1 MRVLKY
7 LILTGQ
13 IGIIFTGATRYLYQ
27 RANSLGSWLKPF
39 GHASFWKRH
48 HYKEGYIWRDNQMRN
63 QSVGLRDYRKSK
75 KNTQHDGTKVIA
87 HLKTLS
93 ESGASDNNQSQ

>member
-39 GHASFWKRH
+39 GYASFWKRH
-48 HYKEGYIWRDNQMRN
+48 QYKEGYIWRDTYEKPNQLVCEITENPKIR
-63 QSVGLRDYRKSK
+63 SI
-75 KNTQHDGTKVIA
+75 DGTKVIA
-87 HLKTLS
+87 HLK
-93 ESGASDNNQSQ
+93 

>member
-27 RANSLGSWLKPF
+27 RANSLGSWIKPF
-39 GHASFWKRH
+39 GYASFWKRH
-48 HYKEGYIWRDNQMRN
+48 HYKEGYIRRDTYEKPISWFARLQKIQKIR
-63 QSVGLRDYRKSK
+63 SI
-75 KNTQHDGTKVIA
+75 DGTKVIA
-87 HLKTLS
+87 HLKLMS
-93 ESGASDNNQSQ
+93 ESGARDNNQSQ

>member
-27 RANSLGSWLKPF
+27 RANSLEAGSNPLDMHRF
-39 GHASFWKRH
+39 GNDITTKRGTSGEIH
-48 HYKEGYIWRDNQMRN
+48 MRN
-63 QSVGLRDYRKSK
+63 LISWFARLQKIQKYAARQY
-75 KNTQHDGTKVIA
+75 
-87 HLKTLS
+87 
-93 ESGASDNNQSQ
+93 

>member
-39 GHASFWKRH
+39 GYASFWKRH
-48 HYKEGYIWRDNQMRN
+48 HYKEGYIWRDTYEKPISWFARLQKIQKIR
-63 QSVGLRDYRKSK
+63 SI
-75 KNTQHDGTKVIA
+75 DGTKVIA
-87 HLKTLS
+87 HLKLLS
-93 ESGASDNNQSQ
+93 ESGARDNNQSQ